1 LYVANP
7 DVRAVSSVLFTRKVD
22 LTVMIIGHRK
32 RNEVVRNNESQ
43 LRLLVQGVKD
53 YAILMLDP
61 SGRVLTW
68 NEGAERIKGYRADE
82 ITGQHFSRFYA
93 PESVAAGRPVM
104 ELEIARETGRFEE
117 EGWRVRKDGSR
128 FWANVVITALHDEA
142 GKLRGFAKVTRDI
155 TGRRQAEE
163 ALRESN
169 ENLRLLAQGVKDC
182 AILRL
187 DPQGNIT
194 TWNEGAERIK
204 GYRAEEII
212 GEHFS
217 KLYPQEAIDAGHPAQ
232 ELKMATERGSFE
244 EEGWRVRKDG
254 SRFWA
259 SVVITRLLDEVGR
272 VRGFAKVTRDITDR
286 QQSESYLRLL
296 TERLSLATSV
306 AQVGIWEWDLA
317 SNTLIWDDT
326 MREIYGFPAIVPA
339 SYERFAA
346 AVLPEDLPCV
356 ESCVQKAIA
365 EKGRQTLEFRIMRTD
380 GVVRNISTVFRVFV
394 DEKTKRARL
403 VGVNTDITGRMQDTG
418 IHGEDRER
426 MAYLAQHDS
435 LTGLPNRVLLLDR
448 CNQTMKLAARR
459 SHRVPVLFLD
469 LDDFKEINDSL
480 GHSVGDKLLKS
491 VATRLVGCVRSAD
504 TVSRYGGDEFVILLS
519 EADHIEHPVNL
530 ADMTDR
536 ILKAVSGVHCVE
548 QHKLYITCS
557 IGVSI
562 YPDDG
567 RDLETLIANAD
578 IAMYRAKKKGN
589 TAASFSVLG

>member
-1 LYVANP
+1 
-7 DVRAVSSVLFTRKVD
+7 
-22 LTVMIIGHRK
+22 MIIGREKH
-32 RNEVVRNNESQ
+32 NEVVRNSENQ

-53 YAILMLDP
+53 YAILLLDP

-82 ITGQHFSRFYA
+82 ITGQHFSRFYV

-142 GKLRGFAKVTRDI
+142 GQLRGFAKVTRDI

-169 ENLRLLAQGVKDC
+169 ENLRLLVQGVKDC
-182 AILRL
+182 AILRI
-187 DPQGNIT
+187 DPHGNIT
-194 TWNEGAERIK
+194 AWNEAAERIK
-204 GYRAEEII
+204 DYAAEEII

-217 KLYPQEAIDAGHPAQ
+217 KFYPPEAVAAGHPSLA
-232 ELKMATERGSFE
+232 LKMAEERGSFE
-244 EEGWRVRKDG
+244 EDGWRVRKDG

-259 SVVITRLLDEVGR
+259 SVVITALRDEVGR
-272 VRGFAKVTRDITDR
+272 LRGFAMVTRDITDR
-286 QQSESYLRLL
+286 QQAESHLRLL

-306 AQVGIWEWDLA
+306 PQVGVWEWDLT
-317 SNTLIWDDT
+317 SKTLIWDDA
-326 MREIYGFPAIVPA
+326 MRAIYGFPPLVPA
-339 SYERFAA
+339 SYERFCA
-346 AVLPEDLPCV
+346 AVLADDLPAV
-356 ESCVQKAIA
+356 ESSVQRTIA
-365 EKGRQTLEFRIMRTD
+365 EEGMEPLQFRILRTD
-380 GVVRNISTVFRVFV
+380 GAVRNISAMFRVFV
-394 DEKTKRARL
+394 DEHTKRARL
-403 VGVNTDITGRMQDTG
+403 VGVNTDITDRVQDVE
-418 IHGEDRER
+418 IRGEDRDR
-426 MAYLAQHDS
+426 MAHLAQHDS
-435 LTGLPNRVLLLDR
+435 LTGLANRVLLLDR
-448 CNQTMKLAARR
+448 CNQAMKLAARR

-491 VATRLVGCVRSAD
+491 VATRLAGCVRSAD

-519 EADHIEHPVNL
+519 EADHIDHPASL

-548 QHKLYITCS
+548 QHRLYITCS
-557 IGVSI
+557 IGVSV

-567 RDLETLIANAD
+567 LDVETLISNAD
-578 IAMYRAKKKGN
+578 TAMYRAKKRGN
-589 TAASFSVLG
+589 AGLSFSGLG